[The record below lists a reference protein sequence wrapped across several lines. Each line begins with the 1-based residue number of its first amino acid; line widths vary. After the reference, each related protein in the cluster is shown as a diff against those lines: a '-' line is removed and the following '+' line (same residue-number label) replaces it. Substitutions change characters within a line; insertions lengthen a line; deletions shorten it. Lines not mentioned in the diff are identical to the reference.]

1 MGSTWRTTM
10 HKPQGC
16 VVLCTYC
23 TFRVSCF
30 QVLYPLILVFIRGFY
45 IGLINFWVSVFGLIY
60 RTLETFSLVP
70 FHSMLIRSDR

>member
-1 MGSTWRTTM
+1 M
-10 HKPQGC
+10 HKSQGC

-30 QVLYPLILVFIRGFY
+30 QVLYPLIHVFIRGFY

-60 RTLETFSLVP
+60 RTLKTFFFGTFS
-70 FHSMLIRSDR
+70 SMSIHSDR